1 MCSMAF
7 DGITSFSLSLI
18 HGVLYMGLLFL
29 LISFGILAWVIYT
42 WCSGRAVPGWSSLMV
57 SITW

>member
-1 MCSMAF
+1 MAF